1 MRSILSRLPTA
12 TLLAVTGY
20 VHFDLWRNGYRAL
33 PNVGV
38 LFLLTTITAAILAVL
53 VLARPIRLVLVAVA
67 AFSAASLG
75 GLLLSRTT
83 IGVVGYTEAGWSQD
97 ATATLAAEVGA
108 VVAAAV
114 LAVEVA
120 RERRGASEV
129 GGAASQPG
137 SAA

>member
-1 MRSILSRLPTA
+1 VRSILPRLPA
-12 TLLAVTGY
+12 AALLAVTGY
-20 VHFDLWRNGYRAL
+20 VHFDLWRNGYRSI

-38 LFLLTTITAAILAVL
+38 LFLLTTITAAVLAGL
-53 VLARPIRLVLVAVA
+53 VLARPNRFVLVAVA

-83 IGVVGYTEAGWSQD
+83 VGVLGYTEAGWSQD

-114 LAVEVA
+114 LAVQA
-120 RERRGASEV
+120 RRTGRRPFAAGAV
-129 GGAASQPG
+129 VPR
-137 SAA
+137 